1 MIKISHG
8 LLALSIL
15 LMAACTPAPR
25 TQQNSAQNSTLPTRA
40 LGLQD
45 TLPPVRSFAGNP
57 VISPTRSN
65 REISNDFMDLAFRLE
80 SGRTLDRLTRFEGP
94 VSVRVAGN
102 IPASLPHDLQALL
115 GRFRSEANIDI
126 FMTNAAS
133 ASITVEV
140 IPRSAL
146 NAAVPHAACF
156 VVPRVS
162 SWEEFKTARTTPTV
176 DWATVQRRDR
186 VAVFIPSDVPP
197 QEIRDCL
204 HEEIAQ
210 ALGPLNDLYR
220 LPDSVF
226 NDDNIHSVLTSF
238 DMLILRA
245 YYDPNLRNGMS
256 RGEVAVRLKQ
266 ILARLNPV
274 GETRPTR
281 HQNET
286 TRDWINNIET
296 ALTSGSSDR
305 RRRSAARQAINVAT
319 ARNWSG
325 PREGFAHYVSGRLNV
340 GRNNDLAVSSFNQA
354 LAIYNQSSE
363 TRLHTAHVSVQMAAF
378 ALSSGEGEAVINL
391 VDRAIPIA
399 ASHENAAL
407 LATLLMFK
415 AEALDLIGQPD
426 TAAAV
431 RMDSLGWARYGFGS
445 EATVRARLREIQALN
460 PLKGT

>member
-1 MIKISHG
+1 M
-8 LLALSIL
+8 
-15 LMAACTPAPR
+15 LMTACTPAPR
-25 TQQNSAQNSTLPTRA
+25 TQQNSALPTRA

-45 TLPPVRSFAGNP
+45 ALPPVRSFAGNP

-94 VSVRVAGN
+94 ISVRVTGN
-102 IPASLPHDLQALL
+102 IPASLPQDLQVLL
-115 GRFRSEANIDI
+115 GRLRSEANIDI
-126 FMTNAAS
+126 FTTNAAS
-133 ASITVEV
+133 ASITVVV
-140 IPRSAL
+140 IPRSVL
-146 NAAVPHAACF
+146 NAAVPNAACF

-162 SWEEFKTARTTPTV
+162 SWEEFKTVRTTPTV
-176 DWATVQRRDR
+176 DWATLQRRDR

-220 LPDSVF
+220 LSDSVF

-256 RGEVAVRLKQ
+256 RGEVAARLNQ
-266 ILARLNPV
+266 ILARLNPA
-274 GETRPTR
+274 GEARPAR
-281 HQNET
+281 RQNET

-296 ALTSGSSDR
+296 ALTDGSSDR

-325 PREGFAHYVSGRLNV
+325 PRGGFAHYVSGRLNA

-363 TRLHTAHVSVQMAAF
+363 TRLHTAHVSVQLAAF

-399 ASHENAAL
+399 ATHENAAL

-415 AEALDLIGQPD
+415 AEALDLIGQHD

-445 EATVRARLREIQALN
+445 DATVRARLSEIQSLN